1 MLEGFLAKNMLL
13 KITYHRFSSWTNRKG
28 GNKMGNYND
37 FDLNIKNIQT
47 QKEDENLRF
56 TSIYTCGDSCSCG
69 DTCYNTCGGLQT
81 SCSGH
86 CR

>member
-1 MLEGFLAKNMLL
+1 
-13 KITYHRFSSWTNRKG
+13 
-28 GNKMGNYND
+28 MGNYND

-86 CR
+86 CRYHIFYIQKHICKSVKLRLY

>member
-1 MLEGFLAKNMLL
+1 MFTMCYTRSS
-13 KITYHRFSSWTNRKG
+13 ITDISLFRKSELRDEG

-56 TSIYTCGDSCSCG
+56 TSIYTCGDYCSCG

>member
-1 MLEGFLAKNMLL
+1 
-13 KITYHRFSSWTNRKG
+13 
-28 GNKMGNYND
+28 MGNYND

-69 DTCYNTCGGLQT
+69 DTCYISHVSSFGDGFFWHKKTMI
-81 SCSGH
+81 
-86 CR
+86 

>member
-1 MLEGFLAKNMLL
+1 
-13 KITYHRFSSWTNRKG
+13 
-28 GNKMGNYND
+28 MGNYND

-69 DTCYNTCGGLQT
+69 ATCYNTCGGLQT

>member
-1 MLEGFLAKNMLL
+1 
-13 KITYHRFSSWTNRKG
+13 
-28 GNKMGNYND
+28 MGNYND

-69 DTCYNTCGGLQT
+69 DTCYTPAAPLPPIGA
-81 SCSGH
+81 SH
-86 CR
+86 KR

>member
-1 MLEGFLAKNMLL
+1 MFTMWYTRSS
-13 KITYHRFSSWTNRKG
+13 ITDISLFRKSELRDEG

>member
-1 MLEGFLAKNMLL
+1 
-13 KITYHRFSSWTNRKG
+13 
-28 GNKMGNYND
+28 MGNYND

-69 DTCYNTCGGLQT
+69 DT

>member
-1 MLEGFLAKNMLL
+1 
-13 KITYHRFSSWTNRKG
+13 
-28 GNKMGNYND
+28 MGNYND

-81 SCSGH
+81 SFCKSVKL
-86 CR
+86 RLY